1 MKSVA
6 IISSQAYSL
15 INFRGAL
22 IRDLVGSGVQ
32 VFALAPDIDYEMWQA
47 LEEIGAKPVHITL
60 SRVGLNPVRDL
71 WDTISL
77 SRLIRRLRPDVTL
90 TYLIKP
96 VIFGTVAAYLAG
108 VRRRIA
114 MIEGLGYVY
123 TASEG
128 GLTWR
133 RKTLRY
139 VVSFLYK
146 SALSLAD
153 RVIFLNHDDIREFV
167 GARLVASGKV
177 IHIDG
182 IGVDLNYWEEHPACL
197 DPVTFVLVA
206 RLLREK
212 GVVEFVEAAR
222 TVKARYPAVR
232 FVLLGNVDLNPSSM
246 AREEVQ
252 AWVDEGVVEW
262 PGHVDVKPWLNRS
275 SVFVLPSYREGL
287 PRSTQEA
294 MAVGR
299 AVITTDVPG
308 CRETVVDGVNG
319 YLIDAKS
326 SNQIAG
332 AMTKFVDCP
341 SKILE
346 MGRESRK
353 IAESRFDVSR
363 INKQIIEILRGT
375 VQVNLD

>member
-1 MKSVA
+1 MRSVA
-6 IISSQAYSL
+6 IILSQAYSL

-22 IRDLVGSGVQ
+22 IRDLVDSGVQ
-32 VFALAPDIDYEMWQA
+32 VFTLAPDINAEMWRA
-47 LEEIGAKPVHITL
+47 LEQIGAKPVHITL
-60 SRVGLNPVRDL
+60 SRVGLNPLSNL
-71 WDTISL
+71 WDAMSL
-77 SRLIRRLRPDVTL
+77 MRLLRRLRPDVTL

-96 VIFGTVAAYLAG
+96 VIFGTVAAYFAG
-108 VRRRIA
+108 VSRRIS

-123 TASEG
+123 TNPEG

-133 RKTLRY
+133 RKMLRF
-139 VVSFLYK
+139 VVSLLY
-146 SALSLAD
+146 SGALSLAD
-153 RVIFLNHDDIREFV
+153 RVMFLNHDDIREFV
-167 GARLVASGKV
+167 DARLVSPAKV
-177 IHIDG
+177 VHIDG
-182 IGVDLNYWEEHPACL
+182 IGVDLNCWEEHPACL

-212 GVVEFVEAAR
+212 GVVEFVDAAR
-222 TVKARYPAVR
+222 IVKARYPEVR
-232 FVLLGNVDLNPSSM
+232 FVLLGSVDLNPSSM
-246 AREEVQ
+246 AQEEVQ